1 MAVCKVN
8 APRVET
14 LSVSLTGQTGQV
26 NYRKGGLRTSEENR
40 IEMNWNWTCQLQGKT
55 NKQKKQNTKLQG
67 WISHYGAEMFYLAL
81 NSSRKIFLSGVTKLM
96 LFWETRVSSQST
108 FMETVSIIAL
118 PNVYAELCWAQILL
132 CLGMRLPENQHT
144 HTLTSRQSHR
154 RLCAHGLWQRSKP
167 WFTRILK
174 LEIWKCWTENAGN
187 MSQCAL
193 CKETGRWTEFHLEG
207 KK

>member
-96 LFWETRVSSQST
+96 LFCQQSVDFYGNCVHYLHCQT
-108 FMETVSIIAL
+108 STL
-118 PNVYAELCWAQILL
+118 NCAEHKYYCVWACGYLKT
-132 CLGMRLPENQHT
+132 NTHT
-144 HTLTSRQSHR
+144 HSPADSHTEDFVHMACGR
-154 RLCAHGLWQRSKP
+154 GANLDLLEYLSLKSESAGLRMQGTWANVLSVKKLGGGLN
-167 WFTRILK
+167 FT
-174 LEIWKCWTENAGN
+174 
-187 MSQCAL
+187 
-193 CKETGRWTEFHLEG
+193 
-207 KK
+207 